1 MAHHY
6 GEYFI
11 NYDPQKTPVERDQM
25 SGSVE
30 KQQSEQE
37 EKIKEAKCSNI
48 TKQRLDVR

>member
-11 NYDPQKTPVERDQM
+11 NYGPQKTPVERDQM

-48 TKQRLDVR
+48 TK